1 MKVKAIDHLGIAVWD
16 LEKSLAKWLTL
27 FGAKGGPIEE
37 IAARGVRLAKLS
49 FPEGPDVELVSPF
62 GEASPLVKFLEE
74 RGEGIHHFCFEVEDI
89 EAMMEKLNK
98 AGLQF
103 ISEKPQTGA
112 AGSLIA
118 FVHPK
123 SLNGVLVE
131 LKEDRAQRRGK
142 KTHIDSIRQK

>member
-1 MKVKAIDHLGIAVWD
+1 MKIIGLDHIGIAVRD
-16 LEKSLAKWLTL
+16 LEASQARWTAL
-27 FGAKGGPIEE
+27 FGAKNGPVEE
-37 IAARGVRLAKLS
+37 IAARGVRLVKLN
-49 FPEGPDVELVSPF
+49 FPEGPAVELVSPF

-89 EAMMEKLNK
+89 EAIIEDLVK

-103 ISEKPQTGA
+103 ISDKPQKGA

-131 LKEDRAQRRGK
+131 LKEAK
-142 KTHIDSIRQK
+142 P